1 MPRLLRPVAVAT
13 LLACF
18 VLTPGWAADP
28 VAPAAKADS
37 LTAARTQIAQKNWP
51 AAVAELRRVNETG
64 NADWNNLM
72 GYSLRKSATPDYA
85 AAESFYNEALRL
97 NPQHRGAL
105 EYSGELYLI
114 TNDLPKAE
122 ARLASL
128 DKACS
133 LPCDEYTE
141 LKKSVA
147 RYKANGNKYVA
158 APW

>member
-1 MPRLLRPVAVAT
+1 MPRFHSVAIAA
-13 LLACF
+13 LLAMA
-18 VLTPGWAADP
+18 LSPAWPADTPEP
-28 VAPAAKADS
+28 TTKADS
-37 LTAARTQIAQKNWP
+37 LSAARAQIAQKNWP
-51 AAVAELRRVNETG
+51 GAVAELKKVNETG

-72 GYSLRKSATPDYA
+72 GYSLRKSAAPDYA

-133 LPCDEYTE
+133 LPCNEYTE

-147 RYKANGNKYVA
+147 RYKANGNTYVA

>member
-1 MPRLLRPVAVAT
+1 MNRLSLRAAVAA
-13 LLACF
+13 LAI
-18 VLTPGWAADP
+18 VAAAAAAAADSSP
-28 VAPAAKADS
+28 APAKADNLS
-37 LTAARTQIAQKNWP
+37 PARAQIALKNWP
-51 AAVAELRRVNETG
+51 GAVAELQKVNDVG

-85 AAESFYNEALRL
+85 AAEKFYNEALRI

-114 TNDLPKAE
+114 TNDLPQAE
-122 ARLASL
+122 ARLAAL
-128 DKACS
+128 DKACT
-133 LPCDEYTE
+133 LPCEEYTE

>member
-1 MPRLLRPVAVAT
+1 MPRLQSVAA
-13 LLACF
+13 AA
-18 VLTPGWAADP
+18 VLVFALSPAWAVDTAP
-28 VAPAAKADS
+28 PAAKTDS
-37 LTAARTQIAQKNWP
+37 LSAARAQIAQKNWP
-51 AAVAELRRVNETG
+51 AAVAELKKVNDAG

-122 ARLASL
+122 SRLSAL

-133 LPCDEYTE
+133 LPCNEYTE